1 VIEGSGVSAKSI
13 VRELVPPVLWRILSK
28 IKGRI
33 QGPSPSSQHPPVD
46 PWQGREAEAGLLGP
60 DDRRFIE
67 TRLPELTGWLDANA
81 AYFTAYML
89 NSQHAANIKGP
100 VLEIGVFAGKFLMLL
115 HYLGRRH
122 GNITAGI
129 DIFTDSRPEPILR
142 HAEAL
147 FGTAAGLSLH
157 EINSADLT
165 AEATLALLGHER
177 PRAISVDGDHTAAGV
192 LRDLHLCAAV
202 VAERGLLILD
212 DVLNPSA
219 AGVAEGTYRFLL
231 EPGCQ
236 FVPFAQ
242 VGNKTFVCRR
252 EAHDFYLQAGRNF
265 AQDCADLEIVKRFML
280 RRSDGLHWVEQD
292 LLGVKTLIYA

>member
-1 VIEGSGVSAKSI
+1 MAHPVQDQRANTRALAVLAASGRRPLAGARGGGRSPWI
-13 VRELVPPVLWRILSK
+13 GRPPFHRNAPARADRLARRQCRLFYRLYAQRPAR
-28 IKGRI
+28 GDHQRT
-33 QGPSPSSQHPPVD
+33 GA
-46 PWQGREAEAGLLGP
+46 R
-60 DDRRFIE
+60 DRR
-67 TRLPELTGWLDANA
+67 L
-81 AYFTAYML
+81 
-89 NSQHAANIKGP
+89 
-100 VLEIGVFAGKFLMLL
+100 AGKFLMLL

-122 GNITAGI
+122 GNITVGV
-129 DIFTDSRPEPILR
+129 DIFTHSRQEPILR

-192 LRDLHLCAAV
+192 LRDLRLSAAI
-202 VAERGLLILD
+202 VAERGVLILD

-231 EPGCQ
+231 EPGCR

-242 VGNKTFVCRR
+242 IGNKTFVCRR

-265 AQDCADLEIVKRFML
+265 SQDCADLEIVQRFML
-280 RRSDGLHWVEQD
+280 RRSD
-292 LLGVKTLIYA
+292 